1 MSEPRDT
8 SENYSLR
15 GLLFFVRD
23 KEARRVT
30 IITITAAICLTLCHY
45 YSQSRYGNYFF
56 DHYTANVHTF
66 MGFDNLHR
74 LVFWAGTIF
83 LCYFLIPALVVK
95 LVLRENLSDF
105 GIARTGI
112 LKGLKTYV
120 ILFLLIFPLILFFSY
135 NEHFQATYPFFKL
148 AKGYESQFSWQRFL
162 GWELI
167 YGLQFLGVEF
177 FFRGFILHGLKKT
190 AGHFAI
196 AAMVLPYCMIHF
208 GKPMPEAIGSIVAGY
223 ILGYLSLKSKNIFPG
238 MILHISVA
246 LSMDLLSL
254 WHRGI
259 I

>member
-1 MSEPRDT
+1 MGEPRD
-8 SENYSLR
+8 NNDYSLR
-15 GLLFFVRD
+15 GLLYFVRD

-30 IITITAAICLTLCHY
+30 IITVTAAVCLTFCHY
-45 YSQSRYGNYFF
+45 FSLTKYGNFFF
-56 DHYTANVHTF
+56 DEYTARVTSF

-74 LVFWAGTIF
+74 LVFWAGMVFT
-83 LCYFLIPALVVK
+83 CYFLLPALVVK
-95 LVLRENLSDF
+95 LVLREKLSDF
-105 GIARTGI
+105 GIARTGL

-120 ILFLLIFPLILFFSY
+120 ILFLLILPLIVFFSY
-135 NEHFQATYPFFKL
+135 NDHFQATYPFFKL
-148 AKGYESQFSWQRFL
+148 TKGFESKFNWQRFL
-162 GWELI
+162 TWELV

-190 AGHFAI
+190 AGSFAI

-223 ILGYLSLKSKNIFPG
+223 ILGHLSLKSKNIFPG

-246 LSMDLLSL
+246 LTMDLLSL